1 MAGGAGCVGGPR
13 PVTLTLAGKIAW
25 VLIGAVWF
33 ALRYPHERRARR
45 TRVALNRKLFDERVR
60 MAISLSGLLIVPAVY
75 VATGMPR
82 FAAYEPSGAAF
93 AAGLLAGGAALVL
106 FRLTHKALGKLWSV
120 SLEIKEEHRL
130 VATGIYRHVRHPMY
144 LAFWLLAV
152 SQALLLPNWIAGPA
166 GLIGFGFLFFSRI
179 GPEERMMEQTFGN
192 DYQAYRQRSWRIIPF
207 VY

>member
-1 MAGGAGCVGGPR
+1 M
-13 PVTLTLAGKIAW
+13 
-25 VLIGAVWF
+25 
-33 ALRYPHERRARR
+33 
-45 TRVALNRKLFDERVR
+45 
-60 MAISLSGLLIVPAVY
+60 
-75 VATGMPR
+75 
-82 FAAYEPSGAAF
+82 
-93 AAGLLAGGAALVL
+93 
-106 FRLTHKALGKLWSV
+106 

-130 VATGIYRHVRHPMY
+130 VATGIYRHIRHPMY

-179 GPEERMMEQTFGN
+179 GPEERMMEQAFGE